1 MNWPT
6 VPLQEVAEIRG
17 GGTPRRDNPLYWNGD
32 IPWLTP
38 SDLPRAG
45 EGIVDVWATSD
56 SISGE
61 GLASSAA
68 NLLPPGTV
76 VFSSR
81 ASIGK
86 VGISAV
92 PLTTNQGFANLIPR
106 DGVDSRYLAWCLSFH
121 ADQIAR
127 LAGST
132 TFKEVSKTSLRRFR
146 IPLPP
151 VPEQRRIAELLDQA
165 DLLLR
170 RRAEA
175 DAKTNRILPALFVKM
190 FGDPTRNPMGWPEEN
205 LGSQA
210 EILTGN
216 TPSTKQP
223 EYYGSA
229 LPWARPADLDK
240 GPVVEE
246 TERALS
252 SSGRSVARIVPRC
265 SVLVVC
271 IGATLGKVGIAGH
284 EMAINQQINAI
295 LPSNRTAP
303 EFLFVQCS
311 LIADRF
317 RSAATKSTL
326 PILNKSRFA
335 AQRIIVPPLVL
346 QERFARQAQAVLELL
361 SCGSAA
367 RRSLDS
373 LFGALVGDAFLR
385 GFRSTATGGE
395 GVESA

>member
-1 MNWPT
+1 MFGRP
-6 VPLQEVAEIRG
+6 PIAFLARG
-17 GGTPRRDNPLYWNGD
+17 SHPARLICCRPEPFL
-32 IPWLTP
+32 
-38 SDLPRAG
+38 
-45 EGIVDVWATSD
+45 
-56 SISGE
+56 
-61 GLASSAA
+61 
-68 NLLPPGTV
+68 
-76 VFSSR
+76 FSSR

-92 PLTTNQGFANLIPR
+92 PITTNQGFANLIPR
-106 DGVDSRYLAWCLSFH
+106 DGVDARYLAWCLSFH
-121 ADQIAR
+121 ANQIAR

-165 DLLLR
+165 DHLR
-170 RRAEA
+170 RRRTEA
-175 DAKTNRILPALFVKM
+175 DAKSDRILPALFVKM
-190 FGDPTRNPMGWPEEN
+190 FGDPTKNPIGWPEEN

-229 LPWARPADLDK
+229 LPWARPADLDN

-252 SSGRSVARIVPRC
+252 SSGRSVARVVPRC
-265 SVLVVC
+265 SILVVC
-271 IGATLGKVGIAGH
+271 IGATLGKAGIAGH

-295 LPSNRTAP
+295 LPSNRIAP

-335 AQRIIVPPLVL
+335 AQRIVVPPLVL
-346 QERFARQAQAVLELL
+346 QERFARQAQAVIELL
-361 SCGSAA
+361 SRRSAA

-373 LFGALVGDAFLR
+373 LFDALICGAFSR

-395 GVESA
+395 GVEQA